1 MSLLA
6 VSCQK
11 GVPRFFPYQLL
22 QWKLLHNRS
31 IIGVT
36 WQLYHH
42 QKNSSVV
49 KKVNK
54 SLPKRLR
61 RERERARLF
70 RPKTTLIILGI
81 VFWRAVPPPAEFEKL
96 TRRIHL
102 RKDAASFTVCLK
114 KVYLEHGE
122 LERISLGSLVCPKSF
137 S

>member
-102 RKDAASFTVCLK
+102 RKDAASFTVCLR
-114 KVYLEHGE
+114 KVHYIENWRE
-122 LERISLGSLVCPKSF
+122 
-137 S
+137 

>member
-11 GVPRFFPYQLL
+11 GVPRFSFPTMYQLL
-22 QWKLLHNRS
+22 PQQWKLLHNRS

-81 VFWRAVPPPAEFEKL
+81 VFWRAAPPAEFEKL

-114 KVYLEHGE
+114 KVYCMENWRG
-122 LERISLGSLVCPKSF
+122 
-137 S
+137 

>member
-61 RERERARLF
+61 RERESQAIQAKNNTYHSWNCFLASSAAGGIRKIDASYSFTERCGVIYRLF
-70 RPKTTLIILGI
+70 EKSILH
-81 VFWRAVPPPAEFEKL
+81 R
-96 TRRIHL
+96 
-102 RKDAASFTVCLK
+102 
-114 KVYLEHGE
+114 E
-122 LERISLGSLVCPKSF
+122 LERISLGSLVCPK
-137 S
+137 

>member
-22 QWKLLHNRS
+22 PQQWKLLHNRS

-36 WQLYHH
+36 WQLYH

-54 SLPKRLR
+54 SLPKT
-61 RERERARLF
+61 EKRARLF

-81 VFWRAVPPPAEFEKL
+81 VFWRPAAPPAEFERYQRVAFIYGKM
-96 TRRIHL
+96 RRHL
-102 RKDAASFTVCLK
+102 PFVLKSMILGEVERMSLFYPKEFSYDALF
-114 KVYLEHGE
+114 
-122 LERISLGSLVCPKSF
+122 
-137 S
+137 

>member
-11 GVPRFFPYQLL
+11 GVPQFSFPTMYQLL
-22 QWKLLHNRS
+22 PQQWKLLHNRS

-36 WQLYHH
+36 WQLYH

-54 SLPKRLR
+54 SLPKT
-61 RERERARLF
+61 EKRARLF

-81 VFWRAVPPPAEFEKL
+81 VFLASGAAGGIRKIDASYSFTERCGVIYRLFEKSIL
-96 TRRIHL
+96 HR
-102 RKDAASFTVCLK
+102 
-114 KVYLEHGE
+114 E
-122 LERISLGSLVCPKSF
+122 LERISLGSLVCPK
-137 S
+137 

>member
-61 RERERARLF
+61 RERARLF

-81 VFWRAVPPPAEFEKL
+81 VFWRAAPPAEFEKL

-114 KVYLEHGE
+114 KVYYIENWRE
-122 LERISLGSLVCPKSF
+122 
-137 S
+137 

>member
-11 GVPRFFPYQLL
+11 GVPRFFPYYYQLL
-22 QWKLLHNRS
+22 PQQWKLLHNRS

-36 WQLYHH
+36 WQLYH

-54 SLPKRLR
+54 SLPKT
-61 RERERARLF
+61 EKRARLF

-81 VFWRAVPPPAEFEKL
+81 VFLASGAAGGIRKIDARTPG
-96 TRRIHL
+96 RIHL
-102 RKDAASFTVCLK
+102 RKYAASFTVCFK
-114 KVYLEHGE
+114 KYDIILLGE
-122 LERISLGSLVCPKSF
+122 ELM
-137 S
+137 